1 MIQNAC
7 GDRKDFL
14 QFLRN
19 LPSLREG
26 KLRRNCKRESEAEP
40 NEGLE
45 ILYKGE
51 KGAWGNMR
59 FKESVIN

>member
-1 MIQNAC
+1 MERQVA
-7 GDRKDFL
+7 GEDFE
-14 QFLRN
+14 N
-19 LPSLREG
+19 HA
-26 KLRRNCKRESEAEP
+26 EAEA